1 MKARDLMTAYPAV
14 VTPGDPLSRAA
25 EIMRD
30 CDVGMVPV
38 VDDQLAMRL
47 RGVITDRDIAVR
59 CVAPRHGGR
68 CPVGAHLTDAPLA
81 TVDPDADVQE
91 VMERMKEYRV
101 HRVLVTRGGRLM
113 GVIAVADLVR
123 EGPLDPLE
131 VESVLEHLSTPAH
144 LLAPA

>member
-1 MKARDLMTAYPAV
+1 V

-30 CDVGMVPV
+30 QDVGMVPV
-38 VDDQLAMRL
+38 VDDPLAMRL

-68 CPVGAHLTDAPLA
+68 CCVGAHLTDAPLA
-81 TVDPDADVQE
+81 TVAPDADVQE
-91 VMERMKEYRV
+91 VMERMKEHRV
-101 HRVLVTRGGRLM
+101 HRVLVTSGGRLM
-113 GVIAVADLVR
+113 GVIAVADLAR

-131 VESVLEHLSTPAH
+131 VESVLEHLSAPAH

>member
-30 CDVGMVPV
+30 HDVGMVPV
-38 VDDQLAMRL
+38 VDDPLAMHL

-68 CPVGAHLTDAPLA
+68 CCVSAHLTDAPLA
-81 TVDPDADVQE
+81 TVDADADVQE
-91 VMERMKEYRV
+91 VMERMKEHQV
-101 HRVLVTRGGRLM
+101 HRVLVTSGGRLM
-113 GVIAVADLVR
+113 GVIALADLAR
-123 EGPLDPLE
+123 EGELHPLE
-131 VESVLEHLSTPAH
+131 VESVLEHLS
-144 LLAPA
+144 APANLLVPA